1 MSDTF
6 SILFYVRNYRVDK
19 KGTTMIYLRITVD
32 GHRAEL
38 SLQRKVQIKQW
49 NPISG
54 RVKGTNPR
62 VKELNRFLDDVQAR
76 LLKIQGEYVKKG
88 KYYTAD
94 LLKNDFL
101 GRDNNHR
108 TLLKLYQEH
117 NDEISE
123 LVGREFSVGGYQR
136 HVRTRRHLKSFIKKE
151 YKIEDL
157 PLRDVDL
164 QFIKRFEHYL
174 KVSNIGGRNTVT
186 KYLVNFKKIIRI
198 AYAYDW
204 INKDPF
210 YHWKA
215 TWEPV
220 EREALTERELD
231 TLMKEKFDIDRLN
244 HVKDIFLFCCF
255 TGLAYSD
262 VKKLSDEHIVK
273 NLQGQRIIKTQ
284 RAKTNTRSTVP
295 LLEPAEKILQK
306 YQDYKLTNPR
316 GLLLPVISN
325 QKLNAYLKEI
335 ATVCKITKKLTF
347 HLARHTFATTVT
359 LANGVPIESVSR
371 MLGHSSLKTTQIYA
385 KVVDQK
391 LLEDMKVVRNKY
403 ESTLQKKAPTKKGEQ
418 LRLGFE

>member
-1 MSDTF
+1 
-6 SILFYVRNYRVDK
+6 
-19 KGTTMIYLRITVD
+19 MIYLRITVD

-198 AYAYDW
+198 AYAQ
-204 INKDPF
+204 
-210 YHWKA
+210 
-215 TWEPV
+215 
-220 EREALTERELD
+220 LD

-306 YQDYKLTNPR
+306 YQDYKLTNPK

-335 ATVCKITKKLTF
+335 ATVCKIKKKLTF

-403 ESTLQKKAPTKKGEQ
+403 ESTIKKKAPTKKGEQ